1 MKIGDVVMI
10 LAKMD
15 TRIKDIKTDEVVMG
29 TLEQLLIDNQAS
41 VLLLSGDIWVGDK
54 KYLKV
59 HI

>member
-59 HI
+59 V